1 MEATSTEQST
11 NGGFLGAEDYSP
23 DEERPLRHY
32 AVMSTVFA
40 AGMAGALVAGKR
52 GGRLPDRVPVT
63 DIVMIGV
70 ATHKISRVIS
80 KSKIGGF
87 FRAPFTRY
95 EGPAGQGE
103 VSERARG
110 TGARYAIGELL
121 LCPYCLSQ
129 WASAGMTAGYMFDP
143 RVVRFL
149 SSIYT
154 AQTIADFLQLGYYAA
169 EERA

>member
-1 MEATSTEQST
+1 MATETQQST
-11 NGGFLGAEDYSP
+11 NGGFLGTDGYAP
-23 DEERPLRHY
+23 GEERPLRHY

-40 AGMAGALVAGKR
+40 AGLAGAVVAGR
-52 GGRLPDRVPVT
+52 RSGRLPERIPIT
-63 DIVMIGV
+63 DVLVMGV

-87 FRAPFTRY
+87 FRAPFTRL

-103 VSERARG
+103 VSESARG

-129 WASAGMTAGYMFDP
+129 WTSAGLLGGYMLDP
-143 RVVRFL
+143 RVIRFL

-154 AQTIADFLQLGYYAA
+154 AQTIADFLQLGYHAS

>member
-1 MEATSTEQST
+1 MATTETDQST
-11 NGGFLGAEDYSP
+11 NGGLLGTEGYAPGED
-23 DEERPLRHY
+23 RPLRHY

-40 AGMAGALVAGKR
+40 AGLAGAVVAGR
-52 GGRLPDRVPVT
+52 RSGRLPERIPAA
-63 DIVMIGV
+63 DIVVMGV

-87 FRAPFTRY
+87 FRAPFTRF
-95 EGPAGQGE
+95 EGTTGQGE

-129 WASAGMTAGYMFDP
+129 WTSAGLLGGYMAEP

-154 AQTIADFLQLGYYAA
+154 AQTIADFLQLGYYAS
-169 EERA
+169 EQRA

>member
-1 MEATSTEQST
+1 MATETQQST
-11 NGGFLGAEDYSP
+11 DGGFLGTDGYAPGED
-23 DEERPLRHY
+23 RPLRHY

-40 AGMAGALVAGKR
+40 AGLVGAVVAGR
-52 GGRLPDRVPVT
+52 RSGRLPERIPVT
-63 DIVMIGV
+63 DVVVMGV

-87 FRAPFTRY
+87 FRAPFTRL
-95 EGPAGQGE
+95 EGSTGQGE

-110 TGARYAIGELL
+110 TGSRYAIGELL

-129 WASAGMTAGYMFDP
+129 WTSAGLLGGYMLDP
-143 RVVRFL
+143 RVIRFL

-154 AQTIADFLQLGYYAA
+154 AQTIADFLQLGYYGA
-169 EERA
+169 EQRA

>member
-1 MEATSTEQST
+1 METSTAQES
-11 NGGFLGAEDYSP
+11 GDGFLGTDGYSP
-23 DEERPLRHY
+23 EAERPLRQY
-32 AVMSTVFA
+32 AVMSTLFA
-40 AGMAGALVAGKR
+40 AGTAGALIAGKR
-52 GGRLPDRVPVT
+52 SGRLPERIPAGDL
-63 DIVMIGV
+63 VMIGV

-87 FRAPFTRY
+87 FRAPFTKF
-95 EGPAGQGE
+95 EAATGQGE
-103 VSERARG
+103 VSESARG

-121 LCPYCLSQ
+121 RCPYCLSQ
-129 WASAGMTAGYMFDP
+129 WASAGLLSGYIADP
-143 RVVRFL
+143 RVVRFI